1 MGKKRCFHP
10 CHPCQWGNATPLDV
24 QWKLKNSFLDI
35 HNHKQSWFL
44 GPLIFDAYGRDILAA
59 VGLEARAG
67 AAAPVEPRSRDTEI
81 SAAPATLRPH
91 GPQSLRGPAADT
103 TQQQHNI
110 ATRQQQLST
119 TFSHKYLER
128 YLIRYFTA
136 AAGSIMNRTRASLN
150 FKSWNKEPT

>member
-1 MGKKRCFHP
+1 MTQWAKSGGMAAKICRKLLKNHNKWAKNRCFHP
-10 CHPCQWGNATPLDV
+10 CHPCQWGNVTPLDV
-24 QWKLKNSFLDI
+24 QWKNSFLDI

-81 SAAPATLRPH
+81 SATAATLRPR

-110 ATRQQQLST
+110 ATRQLQLST
-119 TFSHKYLER
+119 TFSHNITSVR
-128 YLIRYFTA
+128 I
-136 AAGSIMNRTRASLN
+136 
-150 FKSWNKEPT
+150 